1 MTDKENQIIIGLTGS
16 LGSGKGVV
24 SDFFKD
30 KGYTSFVLSDV
41 IRDYAKQHGIEET
54 RENLQNIGNK
64 LRDEDGADI
73 LAKIIYKK
81 AKEKNLSK
89 ILVDGI
95 RNPGEVDFFRKFDDF
110 FLIAVNASRGKRF
123 KMLVDRQREGD
134 IISWEEFLKLD
145 DRDSGVG
152 EADSGQA
159 VGKCIELADY
169 RFVNESNLD
178 HVRDRLE
185 KLYLEIEN
193 KTLNVENEIL
203 DKENQIIY
211 AVEVK
216 HLFPTEDHYFEGF
229 HLHNQTD
236 FESLILNNLKEVKR
250 GPAETDPTHKQPI
263 AYTLIVNPINKTVFI
278 YERAGHEE
286 RLHGNHS
293 IGLGGHIEP
302 VDSEN
307 GNPIRTSVHR
317 EVLGEEVR
325 LTGQV
330 VSTKVLGYLND
341 DSNEVG
347 KVHFGILYLIET
359 DGEVHAQD
367 PEIKEGRLISLDE
380 LEKIFS
386 AGNLENWSEIALG
399 PLREYF
405 AGL

>member
-1 MTDKENQIIIGLTGS
+1 MTGS
-16 LGSGKGVV
+16 LGCGKSFV
-24 SDFFKD
+24 SKFFKD

-41 IRDYAKQHGIEET
+41 LRDYAKQHGIEET

-64 LRDEDGADI
+64 LRIENGVNV
-73 LAKIIYKK
+73 LAKILYEK
-81 AKEKNLSK
+81 AKEKNLNK

-95 RNPGEVDFFRKFDDF
+95 RNPGEVDFFRKFKNF
-110 FLIAVNASRGKRF
+110 FLIAIDASREKRF
-123 KMLVDRQREGD
+123 KMLVDRQRKGD

-145 DRDSGVG
+145 DRDRGIG

-159 VGKCIELADY
+159 VGKSMELADY
-169 RFVNESNLD
+169 KIINEGTLED
-178 HVRDRLE
+178 VRKRLGE
-185 KLYLEIEN
+185 LYMEIEN
-193 KTLNVENEIL
+193 KTLNKKNKIL

-211 AVEVK
+211 AVETK
-216 HLFPTEDHYFEGF
+216 HLFPTESHYFQGF
-229 HLHNQTD
+229 RPHNQTD
-236 FESLILNNLKEVKR
+236 FESLILSNLKEVRR

-263 AYTLIVNPINKTVFI
+263 AYTLIVNPYNKTVFT
-278 YERAGHEE
+278 YKRDGHEQ
-286 RLHGNHS
+286 RLVGNHS

-317 EVLGEEVR
+317 EVLGEEVN
-325 LTGQV
+325 LTGKV
-330 VSTKVLGYLND
+330 VSTKVLGYIND

-367 PEIKEGRLISLDE
+367 PEIKEGRLITLEE
-380 LEKIFS
+380 LEEIFN
-386 AGNLENWSEIALG
+386 AGKLENWSEIALG

-405 AGL
+405 EGL